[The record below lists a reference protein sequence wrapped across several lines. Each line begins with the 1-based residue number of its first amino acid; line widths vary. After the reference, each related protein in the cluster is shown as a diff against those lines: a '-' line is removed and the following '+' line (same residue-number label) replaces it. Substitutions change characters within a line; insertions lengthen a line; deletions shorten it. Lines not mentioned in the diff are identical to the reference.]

1 VAPTYRLT
9 LEYEG
14 TRYHGWQEQ
23 QNARSIAG
31 ELRRAIEGALGEG
44 GAIKDLGGS
53 GRTDAGVH
61 ALAQTAHLRL
71 ARAVEP
77 EWLRREINDRLP
89 ADVHVLEL
97 AAAATG
103 FHARHSALA
112 RSYLYQISR
121 RRTALA
127 KRYVWWVKRPLD
139 AELIAAAA
147 ALLPGRHDFRLFCER
162 PAEQSSTLVVVD
174 RAEVA
179 AAGSL
184 ILCRLVASHFLWKM
198 VRRLTGALVRVGAG
212 ELDLETFAALLA
224 ADPARLSRPGRRP
237 PQPAEW
243 TAPPSGLFLER
254 VLYAGDP
261 PLPPLAETPPVVTV
275 P

>member
-1 VAPTYRLT
+1 MATTYRLT

-23 QNARSIAG
+23 QNARSVAG
-31 ELRRAIEGALGEG
+31 ELRRALQEAMGEG
-44 GAIKDLGGS
+44 NAIKELGGS

-77 EWLRREINDRLP
+77 EGLRREVNDRLP
-89 ADVHVLEL
+89 ADIHVLAL
-97 AAAATG
+97 APAAAG

-112 RSYLYQISR
+112 RSYLYQVSR

-139 AELIAAAA
+139 AGRMAAAA

-162 PAEQSSTLVVVD
+162 PAEQPSTVVVVE

-198 VRRLTGALVRVGAG
+198 VRRVTGALVRAGTG
-212 ELDLETFAALLA
+212 ELDLDGFAALLA
-224 ADPARLSRPGRRP
+224 ADPARAAVQAGRPQR
-237 PQPAEW
+237 PAEW

-254 VLYAGDP
+254 VLYPGDP
-261 PLPPLAETPPVVTV
+261 PLGPLTAPIVAVT
-275 P
+275 